1 MTAGPL
7 ASPEGW
13 QVSVPCWLV
22 GKGIW
27 MAVEVMAVGAVEAME
42 AGAPEAGAYGG
53 QGDAV
58 GADGGWGSWRLG
70 CWS

>member
-1 MTAGPL
+1 VTAAPL

-22 GKGIW
+22 GRGMW
-27 MAVEVMAVGAVEAME
+27 MAVEVMAGEVMAVEAS
-42 AGAPEAGAYGG
+42 EAGAYGG

-58 GADGGWGSWRLG
+58 GADGGRGSWRLG